1 MTVAAGDVPSVFRPV
16 KPSKESPCPALRDA
30 LRILGRKSCSM
41 LRLRQKLE
49 CRGHNRTEIQIVLRK
64 LEGLGLL
71 DDRQV
76 AREHFRIGSEFK
88 LRGKNRLIR
97 EAHGLGV
104 PRPVISE
111 VLEEHT
117 QNIEDRDILL
127 RALRK
132 WLRSHGPAENLRA
145 KGRLYQHLLR
155 KGFDPELIHEAMRS
169 SVSGGEGEIG

>member
-1 MTVAAGDVPSVFRPV
+1 MTVAEGDVPSVFRPV
-16 KPSKESPCPALRDA
+16 KSSKESHCLALRDA

-49 CRGHNRTEIQIVLRK
+49 GRGHHRTEIQIAIRK
-64 LEGLGLL
+64 LERLGLL
-71 DDRQV
+71 DDKQF
-76 AREHFRIGSEFK
+76 AREHFRIGSELK

-117 QNIEDRDILL
+117 RNIGERGILL

-132 WLRSHGPAENLRA
+132 WVRLHGAAEDLRA

-155 KGFDPELIHEAMRS
+155 KGFESELIQEAMRS
-169 SVSGGEGEIG
+169 SVPGGEGESG

>member
-1 MTVAAGDVPSVFRPV
+1 MTVAEGDVPSVFRPV
-16 KPSKESPCPALRDA
+16 KSSKESQCPALQDA
-30 LRILGRKSCSM
+30 LRILGRKSCSI

-49 CRGHNRTEIQIVLRK
+49 GRGHHRTEIQTVIRK
-64 LEGLGLL
+64 LERLGLL
-71 DDRQV
+71 DDKQF

-97 EAHGLGV
+97 EANWLGV

-117 QNIEDRDILL
+117 RNIEERDILL

-155 KGFDPELIHEAMRS
+155 KGFDSELIHEAMRI
-169 SVSGGEGEIG
+169 SVSGGEGESG

>member
-1 MTVAAGDVPSVFRPV
+1 
-16 KPSKESPCPALRDA
+16 
-30 LRILGRKSCSM
+30 
-41 LRLRQKLE
+41 
-49 CRGHNRTEIQIVLRK
+49 
-64 LEGLGLL
+64 
-71 DDRQV
+71 
-76 AREHFRIGSEFK
+76 

-117 QNIEDRDILL
+117 RNIGERDILL

-132 WLRSHGPAENLRA
+132 WVRLHGAAENLRA

-155 KGFDPELIHEAMRS
+155 KGFDSELIQEAMRS
-169 SVSGGEGEIG
+169 SVPGGEGESG